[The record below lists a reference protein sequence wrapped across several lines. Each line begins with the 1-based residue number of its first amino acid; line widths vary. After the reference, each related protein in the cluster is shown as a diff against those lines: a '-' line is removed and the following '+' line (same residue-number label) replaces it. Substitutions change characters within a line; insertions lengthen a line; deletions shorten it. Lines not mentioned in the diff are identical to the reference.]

1 MIWVGTS
8 GYNYPE
14 WKGTFYPA
22 TLRPAAMLG
31 YYAERFST
39 VEINYSFY
47 RMPTPA
53 MVRAWALATPA
64 AFVVTLKAPRRI
76 THDRRLHDVGDPVA
90 LYLEAA
96 AALGAKRGPLFFQL
110 PPTFKKQTERLRDLL
125 ALIPHGTRCAFE
137 FRHPS
142 WFADDVYDTLRA
154 HDAALCIA
162 DTEAGATP
170 DVVTASWGYL
180 RLRDVDY
187 DDTQL
192 AAWGRTVQRTE
203 WKDSYVYFKHEETAS
218 GPRLALRLRQIVSA

>member
-1 MIWVGTS
+1 MIRIGTS

-14 WKGTFYPA
+14 WKGLFYPP

-31 YYAERFST
+31 YYAERFAT

-64 AFVVTLKAPRRI
+64 AFVFTLKAPKRI
-76 THDRRLHDVGDPVA
+76 THDRRLIEVAEPVA
-90 LYLEAA
+90 LYLDAA
-96 AALGAKRGPLFFQL
+96 AALGARRGPLFFQL
-110 PPTFKKQTERLRDLL
+110 PPTFKKQTGRLRDLL
-125 ALIPHGTRCAFE
+125 ALVPAGVRCAFE
-137 FRHPS
+137 FRHLS

-162 DTEAGATP
+162 DTEAGATA

-180 RLRDVDY
+180 RLRGVSY

-192 AAWGRTVQRTE
+192 QGWARTAQRAE
-203 WKDSYVYFKHEETAS
+203 WKDTFVYFKHEDTAS
-218 GPRLALRLRQIVSA
+218 GPRLASRLREILGV